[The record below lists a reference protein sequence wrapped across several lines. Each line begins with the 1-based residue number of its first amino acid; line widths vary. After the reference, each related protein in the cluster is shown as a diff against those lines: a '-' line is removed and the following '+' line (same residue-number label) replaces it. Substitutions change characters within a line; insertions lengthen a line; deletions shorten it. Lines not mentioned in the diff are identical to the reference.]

1 MEWEQLKFDDQ
12 GLLPAVI
19 QDEATNAVLMV
30 AYMNKE
36 ALEKTLASGV
46 TWFFSRS
53 RGRLWQKGETSG
65 HVQKVKDIFYD
76 CDGDTLLV
84 KVEQSGVACH
94 EGTFSCFSRRL
105 ENKTAVLAPE
115 VDASEVY
122 GASLPA
128 VLGEVY
134 DVIHQRKMAPVEG
147 SYTTYLFEKGQDKI
161 LKKVGEEAAETIM
174 AAKDGDRLHLV
185 WEVTDLWFHCM
196 VLLAQFGLS
205 VDDVPLR
212 LVTFGKALG
221 SVGAAVVGDADL
233 VAHLAETARPHHN
246 QIRFVALSLCRNS
259 LIGNPDQH
267 GFRNLEARAFQSPA
281 GA

>member
-1 MEWEQLKFDDQ
+1 MEWEQLKFDEQ

-19 QDEATNAVLMV
+19 QDEATSAVLMV

-105 ENKTAVLAPE
+105 ENNTAVLAPE

-134 DVIHQRKMAPVEG
+134 DVIHQRKLAPVEG

-161 LKKVGEEAAETIM
+161 LKKVGEEAAETIIASKNHDAGEILYEM
-174 AAKDGDRLHLV
+174 A
-185 WEVTDLWFHCM
+185 DLWYHCL
-196 VLLAQFGLS
+196 VLLAFHELTPQQLLLELKG
-205 VDDVPLR
+205 R
-212 LVTFGKALG
+212 RKKGKGGKA
-221 SVGAAVVGDADL
+221 
-233 VAHLAETARPHHN
+233 
-246 QIRFVALSLCRNS
+246 
-259 LIGNPDQH
+259 
-267 GFRNLEARAFQSPA
+267 
-281 GA
+281 

>member
-1 MEWEQLKFDDQ
+1 MEWEQLKFDEQ

-134 DVIHQRKMAPVEG
+134 DVIHQRKLAPVEG

-161 LKKVGEEAAETIM
+161 LKKVGEEAAETIIASKNHDAGEILYEM
-174 AAKDGDRLHLV
+174 A
-185 WEVTDLWFHCM
+185 DLWYHCL
-196 VLLAQFGLS
+196 VLLAFHELTPQQLLLELKG
-205 VDDVPLR
+205 R
-212 LVTFGKALG
+212 RKKGKGGKA
-221 SVGAAVVGDADL
+221 
-233 VAHLAETARPHHN
+233 
-246 QIRFVALSLCRNS
+246 
-259 LIGNPDQH
+259 
-267 GFRNLEARAFQSPA
+267 
-281 GA
+281 